1 MIFSVW
7 LIIFRKNMYLKN
19 FNIYQQEIINNSLAD
34 GIDPSSFAKPHID
47 QFKMQVAAHALDQGI
62 NLSLYLED
70 FDFIELNEIRLAIK
84 SNLNVAKIAVKG
96 LSSEEMH
103 ARRLKLMK
111 TMPIGMK
118 IKAA

>member
-1 MIFSVW
+1 
-7 LIIFRKNMYLKN
+7 MYLKK
-19 FNIYQQEIINNSLAD
+19 FNVYQQEIINNSLAD

-62 NLSLYLED
+62 NLSAYLED

-84 SNLNVAKIAVKG
+84 SNLNVAKIAIKG
-96 LSSEEMH
+96 LSCKEMH
-103 ARRLKLMK
+103 ERRLKLMK
-111 TMPIGMK
+111 TLPINLK